1 MDVSVID
8 RENYLGMGREKALAA
23 LAEKI
28 LRYMDLPE
36 RSQVCLSFVSD
47 GDMRELNR
55 RYRKLDRTTDV
66 LSFAQRDVGDVGIL
80 GDVVIS
86 YDTAVRNSQRF
97 SVTVEGEIRRL
108 VVHGILHL
116 LGFDHAE
123 KGRERLCGE
132 RKARYWVFSTG
143 KGRRHHSVSP
153 SSSLICSISFTVG
166 RSFRLF
172 RPKVSRNRPVVL

>member
-8 RENYLGMGREKALAA
+8 RENYLDRGREKALAA

-66 LSFAQRDVGDVGIL
+66 LSFAQRDVGDDVGIL

-123 KGRERLCGE
+123 KRQRETMRGKESEILGFLDGE
-132 RKARYWVFSTG
+132 G
-143 KGRRHHSVSP
+143 
-153 SSSLICSISFTVG
+153 
-166 RSFRLF
+166 
-172 RPKVSRNRPVVL
+172 

>member
-8 RENYLGMGREKALAA
+8 RENYLERGREKALVV
-23 LAEKI
+23 LTERV
-28 LRYMDLPE
+28 LRYLDLPE

-47 GDMRELNR
+47 ADMRELNR
-55 RYRKLDRTTDV
+55 RYKKVDRTTDV
-66 LSFAQRDVGDVGIL
+66 LSFAQRDIGDVGIL

-123 KGRERLCGE
+123 KRQRETMRGKESEILGFLDGE
-132 RKARYWVFSTG
+132 G
-143 KGRRHHSVSP
+143 
-153 SSSLICSISFTVG
+153 
-166 RSFRLF
+166 
-172 RPKVSRNRPVVL
+172 

>member
-8 RENYLGMGREKALAA
+8 RENYLDGGRGKALVA
-23 LAEKI
+23 LTERI
-28 LRYMDLPE
+28 LRYLDLPE

-47 GDMRELNR
+47 EDMRELNR
-55 RYRKLDRTTDV
+55 RYRKIDRTTDV

-123 KGRERLCGE
+123 KRQRETMRGKESEILGFLDGE
-132 RKARYWVFSTG
+132 G
-143 KGRRHHSVSP
+143 
-153 SSSLICSISFTVG
+153 
-166 RSFRLF
+166 
-172 RPKVSRNRPVVL
+172 

>member
-8 RENYLGMGREKALAA
+8 RENYLGMGREKALAS
-23 LAEKI
+23 LTEKI

-97 SVTVEGEIRRL
+97 SVTVDSEIRRL

-123 KGRERLCGE
+123 KRQRETMRGKESEILGFLDGE
-132 RKARYWVFSTG
+132 G
-143 KGRRHHSVSP
+143 
-153 SSSLICSISFTVG
+153 
-166 RSFRLF
+166 
-172 RPKVSRNRPVVL
+172 

>member
-8 RENYLGMGREKALAA
+8 RENYLERGREKALVV
-23 LAEKI
+23 LTERI

-47 GDMRELNR
+47 ADMRELNR
-55 RYRKLDRTTDV
+55 RYREVDRTTDV

-97 SVTVEGEIRRL
+97 SVAVEGEIRRL

-123 KGRERLCGE
+123 KRQRETMRGKESEILGFLDGE
-132 RKARYWVFSTG
+132 G
-143 KGRRHHSVSP
+143 
-153 SSSLICSISFTVG
+153 
-166 RSFRLF
+166 
-172 RPKVSRNRPVVL
+172 

>member
-8 RENYLGMGREKALAA
+8 RENYLDGGREKALAV
-23 LAEKI
+23 LTERI

-47 GDMRELNR
+47 EDMRELNR
-55 RYRKLDRTTDV
+55 RYRKIDRTTDV
-66 LSFAQRDVGDVGIL
+66 LSFAQRDGGDVGIL

-123 KGRERLCGE
+123 KRQRETMRGKESEILGFLDGE
-132 RKARYWVFSTG
+132 G
-143 KGRRHHSVSP
+143 
-153 SSSLICSISFTVG
+153 
-166 RSFRLF
+166 
-172 RPKVSRNRPVVL
+172 

>member
-8 RENYLGMGREKALAA
+8 RENYLDGGRGKALVA
-23 LAEKI
+23 LTERI
-28 LRYMDLPE
+28 LRYLDLPE

-47 GDMRELNR
+47 EDMRELNR
-55 RYRKLDRTTDV
+55 RYRKIDRTTDV

-97 SVTVEGEIRRL
+97 SVAVEGEIRRL

-123 KGRERLCGE
+123 KRQRETMRGKESEILGFLDGE
-132 RKARYWVFSTG
+132 G
-143 KGRRHHSVSP
+143 
-153 SSSLICSISFTVG
+153 
-166 RSFRLF
+166 
-172 RPKVSRNRPVVL
+172 

>member
-8 RENYLGMGREKALAA
+8 RENYLDRGRERALAA
-23 LAEKI
+23 LTERI

-123 KGRERLCGE
+123 KRQRETMRGKESEILGFLDGE
-132 RKARYWVFSTG
+132 G
-143 KGRRHHSVSP
+143 
-153 SSSLICSISFTVG
+153 
-166 RSFRLF
+166 
-172 RPKVSRNRPVVL
+172 

>member
-8 RENYLGMGREKALAA
+8 RENYLDRGREKALAA
-23 LAEKI
+23 LTERI
-28 LRYMDLPE
+28 LRYLGLPE

-47 GDMRELNR
+47 ADMRELNR
-55 RYRKLDRTTDV
+55 RYRKIDRTTDV

-97 SVTVEGEIRRL
+97 SVTVEREIRRL

-123 KGRERLCGE
+123 KRQRETMRGKESEIMGFLDGE
-132 RKARYWVFSTG
+132 G
-143 KGRRHHSVSP
+143 
-153 SSSLICSISFTVG
+153 
-166 RSFRLF
+166 
-172 RPKVSRNRPVVL
+172 

>member
-8 RENYLGMGREKALAA
+8 RENYLDGGREKALIV
-23 LAEKI
+23 LTERI

-47 GDMRELNR
+47 EDMRELNR
-55 RYRKLDRTTDV
+55 RYRKIDRTTDV
-66 LSFAQRDVGDVGIL
+66 LSFAQRDGGDVGIL

-123 KGRERLCGE
+123 KRQRETMRGKESEILGFLDGE
-132 RKARYWVFSTG
+132 G
-143 KGRRHHSVSP
+143 
-153 SSSLICSISFTVG
+153 
-166 RSFRLF
+166 
-172 RPKVSRNRPVVL
+172 